1 MGPISTRASG
11 WLFCSMKSP
20 AFQFYPADYASSQRV
35 RLMTLEEEGAYI
47 NLLCSC
53 WLHGSIPAD
62 PEMAARLVG
71 KGCSATLATT
81 VLTMFTPS
89 SQAGRMVHD
98 RLERERLKQSDWREK
113 SASGGRKS
121 AELRKGASTTV
132 QPPLPNG
139 TNQKA
144 TLQSS
149 SMSSSSSSSTSS
161 APTHTAPVPV
171 AVGDEPPAADCP
183 FPPEDAKKV
192 KRERKPS
199 IEPVELQRIYSAYP
213 RKVAPADAFKAIA
226 KALANGKTPEQLLER
241 TTAYASATAL
251 WPEDELRFIPYPATW
266 FNGERYD
273 DDPKNWLSKGAPRSE
288 YADAFD
294 PDYQQYPTNNNPT
307 TK

>member
-1 MGPISTRASG
+1 
-11 WLFCSMKSP
+11 MKSP

-62 PEMAARLVG
+62 PAMAARLVG

-121 AELRKGASTTV
+121 AELRKGGATTL

-149 SMSSSSSSSTSS
+149 SMSSSMSL

-171 AVGDEPPAADCP
+171 AAGEPADCP
-183 FPPEDAKKV
+183 FPPEVAKKPDAKFRAESSEIPPTLATPEFV
-192 KRERKPS
+192 AAWADWCSYKRERGQSLRSRTAKAQLGEMNNWGESVAIAAIRKS
-199 IEPVELQRIYSAYP
+199 IVNGWTGVFQPDLHGARGKPVE
-213 RKVAPADAFKAIA
+213 K
-226 KALANGKTPEQLLER
+226 LE
-241 TTAYASATAL
+241 A
-251 WPEDELRFIPYPATW
+251 RFDI
-266 FNGERYD
+266 F
-273 DDPKNWLSKGAPRSE
+273 
-288 YADAFD
+288 
-294 PDYQQYPTNNNPT
+294 
-307 TK
+307 

>member
-1 MGPISTRASG
+1 
-11 WLFCSMKSP
+11 MKSP

-35 RLMTLEEEGAYI
+35 RLLTLEEEGAYI

-62 PEMAARLVG
+62 PAMAARLVG

-121 AELRKGASTTV
+121 AEMRKGAATTV

-139 TNQKA
+139 INQKA
-144 TLQSS
+144 TLQSM
-149 SMSSSSSSSTSS
+149 SMSSSSSTSL

-171 AVGDEPPAADCP
+171 AEGNEAPDADCP
-183 FPPEDAKKV
+183 FPPEIAKKPSARELEAESV
-192 KRERKPS
+192 WALYPKKKGKKDALREILEAIRTVGIERIRER
-199 IEPVELQRIYSAYP
+199 VQ
-213 RKVAPADAFKAIA
+213 
-226 KALANGKTPEQLLER
+226 
-241 TTAYASATAL
+241 AYAVAVSR
-251 WPEDELRFIPYPATW
+251 WPEDERKYVPDPVRW
-266 FNGERYD
+266 FKRGNYD
-273 DDPKNWLSKGAPRSE
+273 DDPETWQRKSANGVPQLEAR
-288 YADAFD
+288 FD
-294 PDYQQYPTNNNPT
+294 VF
-307 TK
+307 

>member
-1 MGPISTRASG
+1 MGPIFTRASG

-62 PEMAARLVG
+62 PAMAARLVG

-144 TLQSS
+144 TLQSM

-171 AVGDEPPAADCP
+171 AAGDEHPAADCP
-183 FPPEDAKKV
+183 FPPEVAKKPSAREIEGESV
-192 KRERKPS
+192 WALYPKKKGKKDAMREILEAIRTVGIERIRERT
-199 IEPVELQRIYSAYP
+199 Q
-213 RKVAPADAFKAIA
+213 
-226 KALANGKTPEQLLER
+226 
-241 TTAYASATAL
+241 AYAAAVSR
-251 WPEDELRFIPYPATW
+251 WPEDERKYVLDPVRW
-266 FNGERYD
+266 FKRGNYD
-273 DDPKNWLSKGAPRSE
+273 DDPETWQRKSANGVPQLEAHLNV
-288 YADAFD
+288 F
-294 PDYQQYPTNNNPT
+294 
-307 TK
+307 

>member
-1 MGPISTRASG
+1 
-11 WLFCSMKSP
+11 MKSP

-35 RLMTLEEEGAYI
+35 RLLTLEEEGAYI

-62 PEMAARLVG
+62 PAMAARLVG

-89 SQAGRMVHD
+89 SEAGRMVHD

-121 AELRKGASTTV
+121 AELRKGASTTL

-139 TNQKA
+139 INQKA

-149 SMSSSSSSSTSS
+149 VSSLQSSSTSTSS

-171 AVGDEPPAADCP
+171 AAGDEAPAADCP
-183 FPPEDAKKV
+183 FPPEVAKKV
-192 KRERKPS
+192 KRNPS
-199 IEPVELQRIYSAYP
+199 IEQIELERIYEAYP
-213 RKVAPADAFKAIA
+213 RKEKRPDAFRAIKKALMDSGMTHESLLEITQTYA
-226 KALANGKTPEQLLER
+226 KATER
-241 TTAYASATAL
+241 
-251 WPEDELRFIPYPATW
+251 WPKDKRKYIPYPASW
-266 FNGERYD
+266 FNSESYRG
-273 DDPKNWLSKGAPRSE
+273 DPKRWEDNAMDPTQE
-288 YADAFD
+288 TEFADAFD
-294 PDYQQYPTNNNPT
+294 PDFQPHFHRNT
-307 TK
+307 TQ

>member
-1 MGPISTRASG
+1 MGPIFTRASG

-53 WLHGSIPAD
+53 WLHGSIPSD
-62 PEMAARLVG
+62 PAMAARLVG

-121 AELRKGASTTV
+121 AELRKGGATTL

-171 AVGDEPPAADCP
+171 AEGDEGPAADCP
-183 FPPEDAKKV
+183 FPPDVAKAPRARNVLLDALAACGGADPLQIPPRAWSGIASALADISAVCPQVTPEEIARRSANYRTHMSDKTILTPSALAKNWALCD
-192 KRERKPS
+192 KPN
-199 IEPVELQRIYSAYP
+199 P
-213 RKVAPADAFKAIA
+213 RNKPAQESEFADAF
-226 KALANGKTPEQLLER
+226 
-241 TTAYASATAL
+241 
-251 WPEDELRFIPYPATW
+251 
-266 FNGERYD
+266 
-273 DDPKNWLSKGAPRSE
+273 
-288 YADAFD
+288 
-294 PDYQQYPTNNNPT
+294 
-307 TK
+307 

>member
-1 MGPISTRASG
+1 
-11 WLFCSMKSP
+11 MKSP

-35 RLMTLEEEGAYI
+35 RLLTLEEEGAYI

-62 PEMAARLVG
+62 PAMAARLVG

-89 SQAGRMVHD
+89 SEAGRMVHD

-121 AELRKGASTTV
+121 AELRKGASTTL

-139 TNQKA
+139 INQKA

-149 SMSSSSSSSTSS
+149 SSSMSSSSSTSS

-171 AVGDEPPAADCP
+171 AAGDETPAADCP
-183 FPPEDAKKV
+183 FPRGFGRKPDAKFRAESSEIPAALATPEFV
-192 KRERKPS
+192 EAWADWCAYKRERGQTLGSRTAKAQLAAMNSWGEGVAVAAIRKS
-199 IEPVELQRIYSAYP
+199 IMSSWTGVFQPDAHGGRGKPVE
-213 RKVAPADAFKAIA
+213 K
-226 KALANGKTPEQLLER
+226 LE
-241 TTAYASATAL
+241 A
-251 WPEDELRFIPYPATW
+251 RFDI
-266 FNGERYD
+266 F
-273 DDPKNWLSKGAPRSE
+273 
-288 YADAFD
+288 
-294 PDYQQYPTNNNPT
+294 
-307 TK
+307 

>member
-121 AELRKGASTTV
+121 AELRKGGATTV

-149 SMSSSSSSSTSS
+149 SMSSSSSSSTSLV
-161 APTHTAPVPV
+161 PTHTAPVPV
-171 AVGDEPPAADCP
+171 AVGEPVDCP
-183 FPPEDAKKV
+183 FPPDV
-192 KRERKPS
+192 
-199 IEPVELQRIYSAYP
+199 
-213 RKVAPADAFKAIA
+213 A
-226 KALANGKTPEQLLER
+226 KAPRARNVLLDALAACGGADPLQIPPRAWSGIASALADIMAVCPQVTPEEIARRSANYR
-241 TTAYASATAL
+241 THMSDKTILTPSALA
-251 WPEDELRFIPYPATW
+251 
-266 FNGERYD
+266 
-273 DDPKNWLSKGAPRSE
+273 KNWALCDKPNPRNKPAQESE
-288 YADAFD
+288 FANAF
-294 PDYQQYPTNNNPT
+294 
-307 TK
+307 

>member
-62 PEMAARLVG
+62 PAMAARLVG

-121 AELRKGASTTV
+121 AELRKGGATTV

-171 AVGDEPPAADCP
+171 AVCDEPPAADCP
-183 FPPEDAKKV
+183 FPPDV
-192 KRERKPS
+192 
-199 IEPVELQRIYSAYP
+199 
-213 RKVAPADAFKAIA
+213 A
-226 KALANGKTPEQLLER
+226 KAPRARNVLLDALAACGGADPLQIPPRAWSGIASALADIRAVCPKVTPEEIARRSVNYR
-241 TTAYASATAL
+241 THMSDKTILSPSALA
-251 WPEDELRFIPYPATW
+251 
-266 FNGERYD
+266 
-273 DDPKNWLSKGAPRSE
+273 KNWALCDKPNPRNKPAPRSE
-288 YADAFD
+288 YADAFE
-294 PDYQQYPTNNNPT
+294 PDFQQYPNNNNNNPT

>member
-11 WLFCSMKSP
+11 WLFRSMKSP

-35 RLMTLEEEGAYI
+35 RLLTLEEEGAYI

-62 PEMAARLVG
+62 PAMAARLVG

-89 SQAGRMVHD
+89 SEAGRMVHD

-132 QPPLPNG
+132 QPPLTNG
-139 TNQKA
+139 INQKA

-149 SMSSSSSSSTSS
+149 VSSLQSSSTSTSS

-171 AVGDEPPAADCP
+171 AAGDEAPAADCP
-183 FPPEDAKKV
+183 FPPEVARQQSARELEAESVWALYPKKKGKKEAMREV
-192 KRERKPS
+192 LNAIRTEGIERIRERT
-199 IEPVELQRIYSAYP
+199 QAY
-213 RKVAPADAFKAIA
+213 ADAVS
-226 KALANGKTPEQLLER
+226 R
-241 TTAYASATAL
+241 
-251 WPEDELRFIPYPATW
+251 WPEDERKYVPDPVRW
-266 FNGERYD
+266 FKRGNYD
-273 DDPKNWLSKGAPRSE
+273 DDPKTWLSKGAPRS
-288 YADAFD
+288 
-294 PDYQQYPTNNNPT
+294 
-307 TK
+307 

>member
-1 MGPISTRASG
+1 MGPIFTRASG
-11 WLFCSMKSP
+11 WLFSSMKSP

-35 RLMTLEEEGAYI
+35 RLLTLEEEGAYI

-62 PEMAARLVG
+62 PAMAARLVG

-89 SQAGRMVHD
+89 SEAGRMVHD

-121 AELRKGASTTV
+121 AELRKGASTTL

-139 TNQKA
+139 INQKA

-149 SMSSSSSSSTSS
+149 SSSMSSSSSTSS

-171 AVGDEPPAADCP
+171 AAGDEAPAADCP
-183 FPPEDAKKV
+183 FPPEVAKKPAAKFRAESSEIPSTLSSPEFTEAWADWCAY
-192 KRERKPS
+192 KRERGQTLRSRTAKAQLGEMSGWGESVAIAAIRKS
-199 IEPVELQRIYSAYP
+199 IVNGWTGVFQPDAHGGRGKPVE
-213 RKVAPADAFKAIA
+213 K
-226 KALANGKTPEQLLER
+226 LE
-241 TTAYASATAL
+241 A
-251 WPEDELRFIPYPATW
+251 RFDI
-266 FNGERYD
+266 F
-273 DDPKNWLSKGAPRSE
+273 
-288 YADAFD
+288 
-294 PDYQQYPTNNNPT
+294 
-307 TK
+307 